1 MMVAMAARPAPT
13 WLSYC
18 ETIGDRS
25 ELFKA
30 IAQRWQ
36 IESALY
42 VGSYLDLAPSA
53 AFTSVTYVDVDRRAA
68 AFFSD
73 DALVSSQLKGK
84 TASSAGA
91 RVEFLQADY
100 TSPLQLPEESFDLL
114 ISLFTVPAWRSCQR
128 YVKRSGLLLANASHG
143 EASLAALDPHL
154 QLAAVIHED
163 GGVYRLDDHDLDG
176 YLIPKRA
183 EHANADFIRAQGK
196 GIRYTKEAFAYLFSR
211 I

>member
-1 MMVAMAARPAPT
+1 MMVTMAARPAPT

-25 ELFKA
+25 ALYQA

-42 VGSYLDLAPSA
+42 VGSYLDLAPST
-53 AFTSVTYVDVDRRAA
+53 AFTSVSYVDVDRRAA
-68 AFFSD
+68 TFFAD
-73 DALVSSQLKGK
+73 EVLVSSQLKGK
-84 TASSAGA
+84 TDPGAGA
-91 RVEFLQADY
+91 HVEFLQADY
-100 TSPLQLPEESFDLL
+100 TSPLPLPDGSFDLL
-114 ISLFTVPAWRSCQR
+114 ISLFTVPAWQLCQQ
-128 YVKRSGLLLANASHG
+128 YVKAGGLLLATASHG

-154 QLAAVIHED
+154 RLAAVIHEED
-163 GGVYRLDDHDLDG
+163 GAYRVHDQGLDG

-183 EHANADFIRAQGK
+183 DQADADFIRTQGK

-211 I
+211 V